1 MAAIQVLLDSKPG
14 PLPLKGQFQ
23 PEGDLVPSVY
33 FTGTAQS
40 SAPGATIQV
49 QVNIFDADG
58 KDAGG
63 TSGVVFSNEAKQHK
77 TMLALLINQ
86 KPLSFGQT
94 YSYEIFAAGPTTTSD
109 ANDFY
114 SLTILY

>member
-1 MAAIQVLLDSKPG
+1 MAAIQVLLDSKAG

-40 SAPGATIQV
+40 SAPGAIEV
-49 QVNIFDADG
+49 QVIISDQDG
-58 KDAGG
+58 KEAGS

-77 TMLALLINQ
+77 TLLALLVNQ
-86 KPLSFGQT
+86 KPWSFGQT
-94 YSYEIFAAGPTTTSD
+94 YTYQIYAAGPTTTSD

>member
-1 MAAIQVLLDSKPG
+1 MAVIQVLVDSKSG
-14 PLPLKGQFQ
+14 PLPLTGQFQ
-23 PEGDLVPSVY
+23 PQGDLVPSVY
-33 FTGTAQS
+33 FTGTAQT
-40 SAPGATIQV
+40 SAPGANIMV
-49 QVNIFDADG
+49 QVNIFDAEG

-63 TSGVVFSNEAKQHK
+63 TSGLVFSNEAKQHK

-86 KPLSFGQT
+86 KPWSFGQT
-94 YSYEIFAAGPTTTSD
+94 YTYQIYAAGPTTTSD

>member
-1 MAAIQVLLDSKPG
+1 MAAIQVLLDSHPG

-23 PEGDLVPSVY
+23 PQGDLVPSVY

-40 SAPGATIQV
+40 SAPGAPLEV
-49 QVNIFDADG
+49 QVIIVGPDG
-58 KDAGG
+58 QGAGS

-77 TMLALLINQ
+77 TMLALLVNQ
-86 KPLSFGQT
+86 KPWQFGLT
-94 YSYEIFAAGPTTTSD
+94 YSYEIVATGPTTTSD